1 MRSRWLCGRPKKP
14 AVSSN
19 SLPGRRCRHGI
30 LNDESF
36 DPLIFGREGCRST
49 MERAT
54 SGAGQVRVPVL
65 QKLDHEIHHRSE
77 TGSEHYRFEHYRCE
91 HKAYN
96 Q

>member
-1 MRSRWLCGRPKKP
+1 
-14 AVSSN
+14 
-19 SLPGRRCRHGI
+19 
-30 LNDESF
+30 
-36 DPLIFGREGCRST
+36 